1 MTARRPD
8 AGFTLIEMLIALLIF
23 ALAAGALL
31 QIAASSLRGAR
42 VGADLTRAALH
53 AQSTLDAAGVGE
65 PLREG
70 GDSGRSPDGRYEWTL
85 EVRKEDPP
93 PATTGAQEQVPV
105 DLYRLDLEVRWRD
118 GERERSA
125 RFATVRA
132 VQPGATNP

>member
-1 MTARRPD
+1 MSRARR

-42 VGADLTRAALH
+42 LGADLTAAALY
-53 AQSTLDAAGVGE
+53 AQSTLDAVGVGE

-70 GDSGRSPDGRYEWTL
+70 GESGRYDDERFEWTL
-85 EVRKEDPP
+85 QVRKQDPP
-93 PATTGAQEQVPV
+93 PAETGAQEQVPV
-105 DLYRLDLEVRWRD
+105 DLYRLDLEVRWRE

-132 VQPGATNP
+132 VQPGGTAP

>member
-1 MTARRPD
+1 MSRRR
-8 AGFTLIEMLIALLIF
+8 AGGFTLIEILIALLIF

-31 QIAASSLRGAR
+31 QVAASSLRGAR
-42 VGADLTRAALH
+42 VGADLTLAALY

-70 GDSGRSPDGRYEWTL
+70 RDGGRYDDERFEWTL
-85 EVRKEDPP
+85 DVRKEDA
-93 PATTGAQEQVPV
+93 PASETGLQEQVPV
-105 DLYRLDLEVRWRD
+105 DLYRLDLEVRWRE

-132 VQPGATNP
+132 IQPGGGTP